1 MDSQRQLPPPPP
13 PPPQCPSAPPVTA
26 YWQTSRFVI
35 ELQRPQVMGIVN
47 CTPDSFSDGGQY
59 ASPRAALA
67 HGERLLREGAHILD
81 IGAESTRP
89 GSPPVPL
96 QEELE
101 RVLPV
106 LREVVRWGVPISI
119 DTYKAPVMQAA
130 LDMGVD
136 IINDIWGLRQAQAA
150 QTVAAHPR
158 CGVCLMHMHRTPQT
172 MQQAPLS
179 GDAGDVVG
187 QVGAFLADAAQH
199 LQAQGVA
206 KARIALDPGIGFGKT
221 VEQNFALL
229 AQQSHLLALGYPLLV
244 GWSRKSSLGAVTGL
258 PVQERLVP
266 SVVAALLA
274 VQAGASVVR
283 VHDVRDTVAALA
295 VLQAIG

>member
-1 MDSQRQLPPPPP
+1 MDSQRQLPPP

>member
-47 CTPDSFSDGGQY
+47 CTPDSLSDGGQY

-89 GSPPVPL
+89 GSQPVPL

-179 GDAGDVVG
+179 GDTGDVVG

>member
-1 MDSQRQLPPPPP
+1 
-13 PPPQCPSAPPVTA
+13 
-26 YWQTSRFVI
+26 
-35 ELQRPQVMGIVN
+35 
-47 CTPDSFSDGGQY
+47 
-59 ASPRAALA
+59 
-67 HGERLLREGAHILD
+67 
-81 IGAESTRP
+81 
-89 GSPPVPL
+89 
-96 QEELE
+96 
-101 RVLPV
+101 
-106 LREVVRWGVPISI
+106 
-119 DTYKAPVMQAA
+119 
-130 LDMGVD
+130 
-136 IINDIWGLRQAQAA
+136 
-150 QTVAAHPR
+150 
-158 CGVCLMHMHRTPQT
+158 MHMHRTPQT

-179 GDAGDVVG
+179 GDTGDVVG

>member
-1 MDSQRQLPPPPP
+1 MDSQRQLPPP

-179 GDAGDVVG
+179 GDTGDVVG